1 MAISN
6 FIPEVWSASVKE
18 AFQASQVI
26 IPTLTNTFVGEVRFG
41 NVVNITGAV
50 TPTISDYA
58 GTATPEA
65 ISDTTVPL
73 NINKKKSFAFLVDDV
88 DAAQAAGSFEAWTA
102 SAGKALAA
110 QAEKDVLDAMLD
122 AANDISDDKT
132 GTDVVLAI
140 RAAMTAANIPAG
152 DRYIVGNAA
161 FVQGL
166 LKEVGAPLSTNA
178 ELRSGVVGSLYGF
191 TVLESNSF
199 DDAATPTAIGYHSAL
214 VGFVGQVDQVESL
227 RSTTAHADIVR
238 GLNVYGTAV
247 VDASGV
253 VLHTYSAS

>member
-1 MAISN
+1 MAITN

-26 IPTLTNTFVGEVRFG
+26 IPTLTNTFVGEVAFG

-65 ISDTTVPL
+65 ISDSTVAL
-73 NINKKKSFAFLVDDV
+73 SINKKKSFSFLVDDV
-88 DAAQAAGSFEAWTA
+88 DAAQAAGSFEAWA
-102 SAGKALAA
+102 SAAGKGLAA
-110 QAEKDVLDAMLD
+110 VAEKDVLDEML
-122 AANDISDDKT
+122 AEGTDISDDKT

-161 FVQGL
+161 FVQAL
-166 LKEVGAPLSTNA
+166 LKEVGAPLSNNV

-191 TVLESNSF
+191 TVLESSSF
-199 DDAATPTAIGYHSAL
+199 TDAATPTAVGYHSAL
-214 VGFVGQVDQVESL
+214 VGFVNQLQGVETL
-227 RSTTAHADIVR
+227 RSTTAHSDIVR

-247 VDASGV
+247 IDASGV
-253 VLHTYSAS
+253 IVHTYSAS